1 MEVRPIGGLCN
12 RLRVI
17 GSRLVAARAAGQTL
31 TVWWFV
37 HPACPALFGDLFEAP
52 PANLIVR
59 DGEVGPRDVETTCS
73 VLAGADEAVWG
84 PVILAALRP
93 LPAIQERI
101 DRLVALAGPDF
112 TAVHIRRT
120 DHNTRYE
127 EDSAYVDFAANHD
140 GKVYVSA
147 DNPRSIATVKR
158 ALGDRVVYGADFRQ
172 TGIRLTDVADAVV
185 DIWVAGKAA
194 RFKGTFYSSF
204 SEWIEM
210 IRRCSGLPTGDLRK
224 INALKFTI
232 SDTKIE

>member
-17 GSRLVAARAAGQTL
+17 GSRLVAARATGQTL

-37 HPACPALFGDLFEAP
+37 HSACPTLFGDLFEAP
-52 PANLIVR
+52 PADLIVR

-73 VLAGADEAVWG
+73 VFTGSDEAVWG
-84 PVILAALRP
+84 PVILEALRP
-93 LPAIQERI
+93 LPAIQARI
-101 DRLVALAGPDF
+101 DGLLALAGPDF

-120 DHNTRYE
+120 DHNARYE
-127 EDSAYVDFAANHD
+127 EDSAYADFAAATPD
-140 GKVYVSA
+140 VKVYVSA

-158 ALGDRVVYGADFRQ
+158 ALGDRVIYGADFRQ
-172 TGIRLTDVADAVV
+172 TGIRLTGVADAVV

-210 IRRCSGLPTGDLRK
+210 MRRYSGLAAGDLRK
-224 INALKFTI
+224 ITTI
-232 SDTKIE
+232 E

>member
-17 GSRLVAARAAGQTL
+17 GSRLVAARATRQTL

-37 HPACPALFGDLFEAP
+37 HPACPTLFGDLFEAP
-52 PANLIVR
+52 PADLIVR

-73 VLAGADEAVWG
+73 VLAGSDEAVWG
-84 PVILAALRP
+84 PVILEALRP
-93 LPAIQERI
+93 LPAIQARI
-101 DRLVALAGPDF
+101 DGLLALAGPDF

-120 DHNTRYE
+120 DHNARYE
-127 EDSAYVDFAANHD
+127 EDSVYADFAAATPD
-140 GKVYVSA
+140 VKVYVSA

-158 ALGDRVVYGADFRQ
+158 ALGDRVIYGAGFRQ
-172 TGIRLTDVADAVV
+172 AGIRLTGVADAVV

-204 SEWIEM
+204 SDWIEM
-210 IRRCSGLPTGDLRK
+210 MRRCAGLAAGDLRK
-224 INALKFTI
+224 ITTI
-232 SDTKIE
+232 E